1 MTVLCAAQDVAP
13 ALGAHASLRS
23 RCSEIRDYL
32 EATLQG
38 RQPRSWAELADQV
51 GRFRCELEAHFTWEE
66 SGAFYA
72 ALPARDPVL
81 RADAERLVDQHDGI
95 LRAVR
100 ITERELEILKP
111 ERVEQALYEEIVGQL
126 RGLLRLILRHEG
138 QERAVLEAARRAGL
152 VSHELTSQPPLAAS
166 GDGADEMG

>member
-23 RCSEIRDYL
+23 RCSDIRYYL
-32 EATLQG
+32 EATLEG
-38 RQPRSWAELADQV
+38 RRPRSWTELADEV

-66 SGAFYA
+66 GGAFYA

-81 RADAERLVDQHDGI
+81 RADAERLIDQHEGI

-152 VSHELTSQPPLAAS
+152 VPPELTSEPPPAAT
-166 GDGADEMG
+166 GDADDEAG